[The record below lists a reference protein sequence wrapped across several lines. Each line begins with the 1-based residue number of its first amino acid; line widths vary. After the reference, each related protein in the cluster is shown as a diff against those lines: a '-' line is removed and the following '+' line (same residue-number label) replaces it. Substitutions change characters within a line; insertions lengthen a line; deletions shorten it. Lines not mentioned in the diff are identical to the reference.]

1 MKVLC
6 SVRTLFLLAI
16 WAGGIGMIL
25 GVILIQ
31 SVTPPLHRAGAAAA
45 YVGDTPRLE
54 AISPYASAG
63 ITFSETDQERRSQ

>member
-31 SVTPPLHRAGAAAA
+31 AVTPSLHRASTAA
-45 YVGDTPRLE
+45 YVGDAPWAE
-54 AISPYASAG
+54 AISAHFTAA
-63 ITFSETDQERRSQ
+63 R